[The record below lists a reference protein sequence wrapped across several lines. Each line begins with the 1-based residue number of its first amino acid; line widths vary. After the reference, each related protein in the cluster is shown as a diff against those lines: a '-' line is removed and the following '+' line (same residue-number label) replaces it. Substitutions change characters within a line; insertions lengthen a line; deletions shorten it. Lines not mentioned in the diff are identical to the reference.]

1 MYETNLTSYSRNTFS
16 NILPF
21 CVYVNGFYFFKGNAV
36 VHFMTPEARNKY
48 ELEKLWSLG
57 PRYDDQFR
65 SALKQLALRGDLPK

>member
-1 MYETNLTSYSRNTFS
+1 MS
-16 NILPF
+16 
-21 CVYVNGFYFFKGNAV
+21 NGFYFFKGNAV

-65 SALKQLALRGDLPK
+65 SALKQLASRGDLPK

>member
-1 MYETNLTSYSRNTFS
+1 M
-16 NILPF
+16 
-21 CVYVNGFYFFKGNAV
+21 

-65 SALKQLALRGDLPK
+65 NALKQLALRGDLPK